1 MGCGPGLYAERLHKK
16 GYNITGIDFSQRSIN
31 YARKKARERNQEIN
45 YVYKNY
51 MDINYKNEF
60 EIVILIYCDFGVLS
74 DIRRQVLLKKIYES
88 LKPGGKFI
96 FDVFTLKEFEKRK
109 RVIYGM

>member
-109 RVIYGM
+109 RVIYWC